1 MVSEQT
7 SGYICGFS
15 VHTGKSANELVS
27 ANATLDKQCSIT
39 TKTVMGL
46 LHRTKLLDN
55 HRIVFFNNYFR
66 SVIKIF
72 STQLKLL

>member
-15 VHTGKSANELVS
+15 VYTGQSANELVS
-27 ANATLDKQCSIT
+27 ANVTLDKECSIT

-46 LHRTKLLDN
+46 LERTKLLDN
-55 HRIVFFNNYFR
+55 HRIVFFDNYFR

-72 STQLKLL
+72 SKQFIIL